1 MPTAYA
7 FFAVIDIV
15 SSVRPWNAPEKTMM
29 FGRFAKALAIFT
41 AFSSASAPLF
51 AKYVRRFGPRTGA
64 IALSFSARR
73 T

>member
-15 SSVRPWNAPEKTMM
+15 SSVRPWNAPENTMM
-29 FGRFAKALAIFT
+29 FGRFVNALAILT

-51 AKYVRRFGPRTGA
+51 VK
-64 IALSFSARR
+64 
-73 T
+73 

>member
-15 SSVRPWNAPEKTMM
+15 SSVRPWNAPENTMM
-29 FGRFAKALAIFT
+29 FGRFVNALAILT

-51 AKYVRRFGPRTGA
+51 VKYARFFAPRTGA
-64 IALSFSARR
+64 ISQSFSARL